1 MCSDSI
7 KKRQNTPL
15 LRGEKPW
22 KGGIGVGTRGCQAG
36 AAMEAAV
43 CRFFWLPGVVSIA
56 HGSSGLKVKAVG
68 SHHLNKGQTVTLLCR
83 LGLYMFPENSRKPSM
98 IIDQASLD
106 IWLIASLELVF
117 AVFFSWAFQTV
128 VVCIWNHSQ
137 KCWTMNVV
145 QKSLGNVRV
154 LSFLIQAVNKN
165 KFEESVSSSRKQPS
179 PFVSNLILCTF
190 LPKVLPT
197 TCKSFCQILLKF
209 QPGFS
214 HSSLAVNSVGVE
226 PTVGLHLC
234 ESGPMGTFWVW
245 EHLSESF
252 ELS

>member
-22 KGGIGVGTRGCQAG
+22 KGGVGIGTRGCQAG

-43 CRFFWLPGVVSIA
+43 CRFFWLPGVVSVA

-117 AVFFSWAFQTV
+117 AVFFFLGFSDCCCLHLKPFSKVLNNECCSEVSGKCT
-128 VVCIWNHSQ
+128 CPFFSHPGCKQ
-137 KCWTMNVV
+137 K
-145 QKSLGNVRV
+145 QVRG
-154 LSFLIQAVNKN
+154 K
-165 KFEESVSSSRKQPS
+165 RKQ
-179 PFVSNLILCTF
+179 FQEAAVSIC
-190 LPKVLPT
+190 
-197 TCKSFCQILLKF
+197 
-209 QPGFS
+209 
-214 HSSLAVNSVGVE
+214 
-226 PTVGLHLC
+226 
-234 ESGPMGTFWVW
+234 
-245 EHLSESF
+245 
-252 ELS
+252 